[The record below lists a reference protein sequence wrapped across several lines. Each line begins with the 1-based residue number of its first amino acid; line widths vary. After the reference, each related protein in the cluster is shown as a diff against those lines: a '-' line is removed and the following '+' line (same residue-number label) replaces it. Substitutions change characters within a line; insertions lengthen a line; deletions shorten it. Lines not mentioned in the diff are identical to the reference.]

1 MPYRQDDEQPTAPAP
16 KPDEGLGGKYPKE
29 SK

>member
-1 MPYRQDDEQPTAPAP
+1 MPYRQDDEQPTTPAP
-16 KPDEGLGGKYPKE
+16 KPDEGHGGKYPKE